1 MLAVGRR
8 HEAAAQHSRVPGLKG
23 STSYD
28 QKVEARIEF
37 GSERDAEPNQ

>member
-1 MLAVGRR
+1 MMLLRSILGPSL
-8 HEAAAQHSRVPGLKG
+8 EG

-37 GSERDAEPNQ
+37 GSVRDAGPNQ